1 MTDTTDIAAL
11 REAALKAT
19 PGNWK
24 LGIGSTYA
32 FVQAAIDMKLGGR
45 SWVKLCHVGR
55 AGWRNQQSTI
65 DDARFIALANPVAIL
80 AILDQLDVINKSEWN
95 LAGDLVDAHNLL
107 GAERQQR
114 QAAEKERD
122 DLKSAHSDMVSRCA
136 LLRQR
141 TDLPADRI
149 PAYNAL
155 VKAQEKIAE
164 LREKLANPVVLSDC
178 TFEAVSHMAHWY
190 SEGECVAWV
199 SGAEHVKKQIV
210 AAGFS
215 VREE

>member
-11 REAALKAT
+11 REAAKKFAT
-19 PGNWK
+19 TFAAHRASPRD
-24 LGIGSTYA
+24 A
-32 FVQAAIDMKLGGR
+32 QAL
-45 SWVKLCHVGR
+45 
-55 AGWRNQQSTI
+55 
-65 DDARFIALANPVAIL
+65 
-80 AILDQLDVINKSEWN
+80 SEWDEATST
-95 LAGDLVDAHNLL
+95 LTAIVGGDENNIIVALFDMLE
-107 GAERQQR
+107 AERQR
-114 QAAEKERD
+114 AAGSEEELHKALHREKAAERKFLAAQEEIAA
-122 DLKSAHSDMVSRCA
+122 LNSAHGNMVTRCA

-141 TDLPADRI
+141 TDLPVDRI
-149 PAYNAL
+149 PAYNSL
-155 VKAQEKIAE
+155 VKAQEEVKE

-178 TFEAVSHMAHWY
+178 SFEAVSHMAHWY

>member
-11 REAALKAT
+11 HALCKSAADCGYVH
-19 PGNWK
+19 PV
-24 LGIGSTYA
+24 S
-32 FVQAAIDMKLGGR
+32 VDGR
-45 SWVKLCHVGR
+45 LLESLL
-55 AGWRNQQSTI
+55 S
-65 DDARFIALANPVAIL
+65 
-80 AILDQLDVINKSEWN
+80 QLDLSSKSEWK

-107 GAERQQR
+107 GSERQR
-114 QAAEKERD
+114 ADAKDNAISLATEIARKASDKIERLEAELAA
-122 DLKSAHSDMVSRCA
+122 LNSAHGNMVTRCA

-141 TDLPADRI
+141 TDLPVDRI
-149 PAYNAL
+149 PAYNSL
-155 VKAQEKIAE
+155 VKAQEEVTA

-178 TFEAVSHMAHWY
+178 SFEAVSHMAHWY